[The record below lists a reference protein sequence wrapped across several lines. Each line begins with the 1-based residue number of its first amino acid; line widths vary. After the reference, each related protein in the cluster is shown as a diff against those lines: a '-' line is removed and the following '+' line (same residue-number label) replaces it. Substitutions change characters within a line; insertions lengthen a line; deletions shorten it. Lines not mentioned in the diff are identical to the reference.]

1 MSDEEPLAIASATFL
16 QTAEQ
21 KQSSHPVREYT
32 LRIVAGKKS
41 WGPSFLP
48 PQPPNNLWP
57 HAFVGHRDDFVNV
70 ARMILSELDPPP
82 DRTLNTLERIEGLL
96 EKLLEKQSGS

>member
-21 KQSSHPVREYT
+21 KQSSRPVREYT
-32 LRIVAGKKS
+32 LRIVAGKKL
-41 WGPSFLP
+41 WGPSDRP
-48 PQPPNNLWP
+48 PPPPSNLWP
-57 HAFVGHRDDFVNV
+57 HAFVGRREDFVNV
-70 ARMILSELDPPP
+70 AQMILSEFDPPP
-82 DRTLNTLERIEGLL
+82 DRTLDTLERIEGLL